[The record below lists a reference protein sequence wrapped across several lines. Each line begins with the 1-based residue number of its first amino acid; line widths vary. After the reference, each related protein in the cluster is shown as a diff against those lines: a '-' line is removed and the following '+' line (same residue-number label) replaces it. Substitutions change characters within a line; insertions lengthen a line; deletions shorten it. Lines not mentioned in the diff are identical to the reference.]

1 MRPVEFVCV
10 FVEMDAAEGS
20 KSAVG
25 VLLTPVHVTLYVWGH
40 YFWKN
45 GRRMDRPEQSSKQA
59 GIRSATVKTVEEKG
73 KSFKHRARAPVRKG
87 PRHARRP
94 ALSREVLEKA
104 SEIADR
110 SGLNQ
115 KDAIRV
121 ALGKTTVQQVLKEM
135 MFRDKVEALIRRHG
149 MERSTACNVI
159 RGSLD
164 LDTAVLLQGIRECRA
179 WNPERSVLTELTRQ
193 GGQGVFF
200 VHGRSPFRASVTGVE
215 KYDCWLAE
223 PDREPEQLEKHA
235 ILMAC
240 RPGEQAHVEKLR
252 STDKGVAAENLGPS
266 VNYKDRFRSRK
277 RVLFKHHRDK
287 MRTRVVLRDGSVL
300 EGEVEWFGKW
310 EFGLR
315 VNEDAVPVIFR
326 HAMHRFEAV
335 GVEGAGA
342 GGKRR
347 KKR

>member
-1 MRPVEFVCV
+1 
-10 FVEMDAAEGS
+10 
-20 KSAVG
+20 
-25 VLLTPVHVTLYVWGH
+25 
-40 YFWKN
+40 
-45 GRRMDRPEQSSKQA
+45 
-59 GIRSATVKTVEEKG
+59 
-73 KSFKHRARAPVRKG
+73 
-87 PRHARRP
+87 
-94 ALSREVLEKA
+94 VLEKA

-121 ALGKTTVQQVLKEM
+121 ALGKATVQQVLKEM
-135 MFRDKVEALIRRHG
+135 MFREKVEALIRRHG
-149 MERSTACNVI
+149 LERSTACNVI

-164 LDTAVLLQGIRECRA
+164 LDTAVLLQGIKESRA
-179 WNPERSVLTELTRQ
+179 WNPERSVLTELKRQ

-200 VHGRSPFRASVTGVE
+200 VYGRSPIRASVTGVE

-223 PDREPEQLEKHA
+223 PDRQPAQTEKHA

-240 RPGEQAHVEKLR
+240 RPEEQARVEELR
-252 STDKGVAAENLGPS
+252 STDKGVAGENLGPS

-287 MRTRVVLRDGSVL
+287 VRTRVTLRDGSVL

-315 VNEDAVPVIFR
+315 VDRDTVPVIFR

-335 GVEGAGA
+335 DSDRVAAE
-342 GGKRR
+342 KRR